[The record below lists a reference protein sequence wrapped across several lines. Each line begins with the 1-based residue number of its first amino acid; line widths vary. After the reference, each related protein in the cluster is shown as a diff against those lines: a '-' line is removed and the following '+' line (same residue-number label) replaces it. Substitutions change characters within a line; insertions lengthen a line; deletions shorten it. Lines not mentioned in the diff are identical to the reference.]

1 MMHYY
6 TLITGASNGIGLEMA
21 DYCASKGM
29 NILMISLPNENLEEK
44 AINISEKY
52 KINTSTFEC
61 DLTDVSEI
69 DRLKEWGLDKGFE
82 VNFLINNAGFGGT
95 IPFEDMSGG
104 LIDNMIGLN
113 ITAGTHLTNRFIPIL
128 KKNAPSNILNV
139 SSLISNLVA
148 PYKALYTAT
157 KTFVINLSVSL
168 AHELKEDGIIV
179 STLLPGATP
188 TNKVVMDQ
196 IEKGNFAARVSV
208 MSPRKVAKIAINK
221 SLKGKTI
228 ITTGTKNGVI
238 RNLLKSLPNRMIA
251 AIAINQ
257 FKKKTRLEK
266 EQ

>member
-1 MMHYY
+1 MHKY
-6 TLITGASNGIGLEMA
+6 TLITGASRGIGLEMA

-29 NILMISLPNENLEEK
+29 NVLMIALPNEGLKEK
-44 AINISEKY
+44 AQNISKKY
-52 KINTSTFEC
+52 RVKTSMFEC

-69 DRLKEWGLDKGFE
+69 DRLKNWVIDKSFK

-95 IPFEDMSGG
+95 IPFEEMNGG

-139 SSLISNLVA
+139 SSLLSNQVT

-168 AHELKEDGIIV
+168 AYELKEDRIIV

-188 TNKVVMDQ
+188 TNKVVTDQ

-208 MSPRKVAKIAINK
+208 MSPREVAEIAIDK

-238 RNLLKSLPNRMIA
+238 RRLLIALPDRVIA
-251 AIAINQ
+251 AIAVNQ
-257 FKKKTRLEK
+257 FKKKIRLEK
-266 EQ
+266 KQ

>member
-1 MMHYY
+1 
-6 TLITGASNGIGLEMA
+6 
-21 DYCASKGM
+21 
-29 NILMISLPNENLEEK
+29 MIALPNEGLEEK
-44 AINISEKY
+44 GVNISKKY
-52 KINTSTFEC
+52 SVKTSIFEC

-69 DRLKEWGLDKGFE
+69 DRLKNWVLDKGFE

-95 IPFEDMSGG
+95 IPFEDMNAG

-113 ITAGTHLTNRFIPIL
+113 IKAGTHLTNRFIPIL

-139 SSLISNLVA
+139 SSLISNQVA

-168 AHELKEDGIIV
+168 AYELKEDGIIV

-188 TNKVVMDQ
+188 TNKVVTEQ
-196 IEKGNFAARVSV
+196 IEKGNFAARASV
-208 MSPRKVAKIAINK
+208 MSPREVAEIAIDK

-228 ITTGTKNGVI
+228 ITTGIKNGVI
-238 RNLLKSLPNRMIA
+238 RRLLASLPDRVIA
-251 AIAINQ
+251 AIAVNQ
-257 FKKKTRLEK
+257 FKKKRRLEK